1 MRPGGRA
8 APAAPVGRA
17 RAGRLAL
24 LAACLALAVPAA
36 LAAPHFDGSGANAG
50 SWLYHLGSDGQMAPP
65 PAYAQVATDAALI
78 LDAANSALIVAPNQI
93 NITYTKNA
101 TAGPLDYAVYTDF
114 NDDVSADSGKRNV
127 TSVAGNGTLVHTLTF
142 DGDGLKKRTSY
153 TDYHYYGSDALTM
166 VLIGNVTNSTGTSW
180 SWWEDDW
187 SDPVNSVSYTEPE
200 DGQRPAVVSARL
212 TGPSQITVEYDE
224 PVLFG
229 QLTDY
234 AVMLDNGTIVSITSA
249 TDGGGH
255 AIVPGSRA
263 HANSTHKL
271 LLDAPVTLGDIEHL
285 KIASSNITDRSA
297 KVVGWAEVQNTLL
310 DENSTVVVKEGQPPR
325 PLSAAIT
332 GPLEITIMFDEPAYA
347 SPADYIDITVES
359 QFLSLDNR
367 SRTVVEVDGSGTA
380 THVLT
385 LDKPGSP
392 IPLYAGAYTSGLL
405 FADGVSDDLGNVLYN
420 ELIAFTDNRTLAG
433 LPHLIAAKFT
443 GPNEI
448 TVSYNNSAAI
458 PANGY
463 SVLAHHPSLR
473 NATSGP
479 DVVDK
484 KLNFTVALD
493 DGTTT
498 MPAYNYTRMDVASV
512 SGNRTATHTL
522 ALEGDG
528 VKADAVGLINITGLE
543 QLDGTPVA
551 NYADAIV
558 HDEQLLQITS
568 AWAKQD
574 KNTAFVEYGEPATGR
589 LSGYPAATVSGQY
602 GNDTIAERRAVASVA
617 TGTHALIED
626 APELI
631 AVNLAKDDDYFKRAA
646 MLANNTHVGGSI
658 TSGTITAGML
668 YRGTFNGSAV
678 SGSITNG
685 TVAGGTVVNAAISS
699 GSLTDAYID
708 GALVRNATLVAG
720 NTTHINITI
729 TGADIDDA
737 DITGATIDG
746 GNTIRYV
753 ADGASPPQP
762 TANVRHI
769 NGTFAVS
776 EVFFDRPTPWT
787 VIAAEAPSLLNPVA
801 SATTVGY
808 TGELVL
814 LNGIS
819 TDVRVVPGTVRIQG
833 YHHAYES
840 GAVVKTTYTVS
851 DRAWL
856 VTRASD
862 SLAAPPQYD
871 STLRYNNATLSN
883 SAPLWASS
891 LDGTPYFKPYE
902 IETAEGC
909 MRPQTGAAPTAC
921 ATYEGGTGRP
931 YGPLH
936 MITLEGTS
944 MNITEFQ
951 RAVLTIGHGV
961 RGANDNPL
969 EEIGITYT
977 LPPDTP
983 SDEPYYWQHY
993 RQGQRNSTVDIVLP
1007 DRGLVDFT
1015 TNRPQGYNIPASN
1028 PSIHINET
1036 DVVLQMRFNE
1046 PVDAERSVDP
1056 TKIKIGFTNPILSG
1070 IQTDLY
1076 GYLHRDNVTF
1086 VTDRLL
1092 TIKLSDIN
1100 LYIPQDVLR
1109 TNGTSFVGSEL
1120 DRLALKWMGR
1130 ELYNPIGIEL
1140 PLHILIGANLAGTV
1154 KVVLEDGF
1162 AYSVDGRKIGGGT
1175 YNAYESPLPAPA
1187 AVTGIAMT
1195 GNNTFAVSYSDPLYA
1210 AYYGL
1215 ELETG
1220 GGHNVTAVAGNGTRQ
1235 HNVTFNGPP
1244 VPPAAGGA
1252 VMIAG
1257 IDGTQGVLI
1266 RSEDSSTVRVFSGK
1280 GTGYVPELKRY
1291 DIGPQRP
1298 DAAARDGGGAV
1309 SVSEAG
1315 ITSGN
1320 EITVRYTGPVVA
1332 PAASYTRLML
1342 DPGGPRDVTGVAGS
1356 GTAVH
1361 VITFDGPPAGG
1372 DAVGTIDIAALVG
1385 PGGYARFPGAS
1396 GQALADMQRPLWA
1409 LTVGDPVI
1417 FSTGR
1422 QLVVTYGGPVDATP
1436 ADYSITR
1443 ATDGSEV
1450 EITEMRGNASV
1461 HVLDHRPLAN
1471 KTLVWV
1477 AISPLDDEGSG
1488 YTYRGTGAGQVVV
1501 STDWSKVSPFPTPSE
1516 GIASLDSWSSDGD
1529 RLTLTYSNPVNA
1541 TADDYEIGRWDNY
1554 AITNF
1559 DRAAVEI
1566 ISLTGNDTAVH
1577 TLDHANLPNGT
1588 YIRVVISPLDDEGS
1602 GYVYPG
1608 KRIEMW
1614 TTGGD
1619 PDTPPTDGDPDT
1631 PPTDGDPDTPPT
1643 DGDPDTPPVGGD
1655 QPATAA
1661 TASAVFTGK
1670 NAVRITYSAP
1680 LAAPANHSGPV
1691 YGAITPDG
1699 GAQAMPVS
1707 GGVSGLGTAVHT
1719 VVFGGDGVTI
1729 NQTGTIA
1736 LNTDLVGRV
1745 DGMLHAFTDD
1755 TIAVRAGTFARTAM
1769 PTGQM
1774 PVVAIEEDSFV
1785 RVVNVVDGGDA
1796 VRPTIDLT
1804 SLAVGALVE
1813 GSESNTVTL
1822 PSSGGSTRIIASF
1835 AEVSFPPGVTAMS
1848 VPADGLLELY
1858 VSAER
1863 PPVDEVAAA
1872 LNVTATGL
1880 EVRKVIE
1887 VGDNETHIVFD
1898 RPVRILLDGQA
1909 DGRAFYVNNTDGMV
1923 VPIGAACVGDD
1934 TAMVHAQLG
1943 GAGECALDVGGD
1955 KVIYTYHLTLF
1966 GTARTATPLESMV
1979 SAAPPGSIVKVPA
1992 GTYGADILRVN
2003 KSLTIEPANPDD
2015 PPLFTNHTRIIV
2027 TASEGAVAAN
2037 ATAGGQVVIRGLTFA
2052 DTEHTSGGDGL
2063 ASIIVT
2069 SKASSPG
2076 AATLRVA
2083 IEGNTFRNTCD
2094 TAIRAAADAG
2104 APPISGLAV
2113 KNNLFYDIG
2122 GNSAGCTLSPNAPDR
2137 ADAIVAGRHGP
2148 FTAGSVQLA
2157 NMTVQGNY
2165 IFNTTYTGMRIAGAD
2180 GLVVSGNHIEG
2191 VPDDGIRILPS
2202 RNVQVHLNTVIGAN
2216 SAPRATATAHD
2227 GAAGAAIEVWS
2238 GSDDVA
2244 VTLNR
2249 ISGSAGAFSVCA
2261 GTCDP
2266 GADAADGT
2274 GGNPVPVGRAMVN
2287 SAGGLNDMRFSHNVL
2302 AKSNTGVLVA
2312 NNAGGML
2319 NARANYYPGYA
2330 ASAADRIASA
2340 AGASVSHAPALDDAG
2355 PVRIGAIVADGAG
2368 SSLRSIDSA
2377 VRAAFELGVL
2387 DFNARQ
2393 AEVGGFVGLEPE
2405 ARTVPSP
2412 NLASAADH
2420 ASAIADLRSG
2430 ASADQRMLPVLH
2442 NSIASAMALYDR
2454 DPQGALAGIS
2464 AMASTYGHYPF
2475 VNDRDG
2481 TIVAHGANASLV
2493 GDTATVRALA
2503 GGTDESVD
2511 ALFDFATAAGGA
2523 AMGVAPGYPDAPWKW
2538 WAYEFADPATG
2549 ETVSKRS
2556 VLALHPGPDGVMH
2569 SDDDLVFGAGY
2580 YPGPGAA
2587 HLVVAAGDA
2596 PAAVNSSDGMVAVS
2610 PASTAAQL
2618 AMPDTMFRLAPPDSK
2633 LAGVV
2638 LEQAGAGQSGRAT
2651 VVALNDSASLQSMG
2665 LAGELAK
2672 IADQGALPDGV
2683 SGVRVVS
2690 YNSSLDGWGPGA
2702 ASSIRAA
2709 LSQAGS
2715 VAVYAGRADAFAAL
2729 ASAFA
2734 AQPPSGTQWYATG
2747 ELARADLAA
2756 SGQAAVDLARAV
2768 DLTALLQHAAPNA
2781 AIDAA
2786 LALPHVGIAIDE
2798 STRGPAYAAYDAPG
2812 LLGRAVS
2819 SMPGVQGTPA
2829 DIARAIGED
2838 IARTH
2843 AGALGTPLIL
2853 DRNGDLVLPI
2863 EYAVSSFPASGDGSG
2878 AWEQLPRRIGELT
2891 CGITLEKRVLDFGSL
2906 APGQRSRAVTQTVT
2920 NSGTLPYQ
2928 SVTMS
2933 PTAWTYAGT
2942 TESLPASITEV
2953 RELGRAADF
2962 ADLGGDMTIAPGL
2975 GPGMDRN
2982 VQFRIDLTGIQ
2993 TLPVGQV
3000 SQTVNYLVYCNDGA

>member
-1 MRPGGRA
+1 
-8 APAAPVGRA
+8 
-17 RAGRLAL
+17 
-24 LAACLALAVPAA
+24 
-36 LAAPHFDGSGANAG
+36 
-50 SWLYHLGSDGQMAPP
+50 MAPP
-65 PAYAQVATDAALI
+65 PAYAQVATDGDLI
-78 LDAANSALIVAPNQI
+78 LDDSRYSSLIVGPNQI

-101 TAGPLDYAVYTDF
+101 SAGPMDYAVYTDF
-114 NDDVSADSGKRNV
+114 YEDLSADAGKRNV
-127 TSVAGNGTLVHTLTF
+127 ISVAGNGTRVHTLTF
-142 DGDGLKKRTSY
+142 DGEGLKKRTGFD
-153 TDYHYYGSDALTM
+153 DYHYYDGDALTT
-166 VLIGNVTNSTGTSW
+166 VLIGNVTNSTGTTW

-187 SDPVNSVSYTEPE
+187 DDPVATASYTEPE
-200 DGQRPAVVSARL
+200 DGQRPAVVLARL
-212 TGPSQITVEYDE
+212 TSPSTIAVDYDE
-224 PVLFG
+224 PVWFA
-229 QLTDY
+229 QLSDY
-234 AVMLDNGTIVSITSA
+234 SVALPNGTMVSITSV
-249 TDGGGH
+249 TDVDGYL
-255 AIVPGSRA
+255 IVSGDIDY
-263 HANSTHKL
+263 ANSTHEL
-271 LLDAPVTLGDIEHL
+271 LLNASVKLGDNPRLEIV
-285 KIASSNITDRSA
+285 SSNISDRSGRI
-297 KVVGWAEVQNTLL
+297 VDSTSVRNTLL
-310 DENSTVVVKEGQPPR
+310 DANSTVVVKEGQPPR

-332 GPLEITIMFDEPAYA
+332 GPLQITVVFDEPAYA
-347 SPADYIDITVES
+347 SPANYADVQVES
-359 QFLSLDNR
+359 PFLSFGNR
-367 SRTVVEVDGSGTA
+367 SRNVAEVDGSGTN

-385 LDKPGSP
+385 LDKPGAP
-392 IPLYAGAYTSGLL
+392 IPLYAGFVTTGLL
-405 FADGVSDDLGNVLYN
+405 FADGVSDDLGNALYN
-420 ELIAFTDNRTLAG
+420 GVIDFTDNRTLAG

-458 PANGY
+458 PPDGY
-463 SVLAHHPSLR
+463 SVLVRHPSLR

-479 DVVDK
+479 DVTDY
-484 KLNFTVALD
+484 KLNFTVVLN

-498 MPAYNYTRMDVASV
+498 MPAYNYTRMAVASV
-512 SGNRTATHTL
+512 SGDRTAVHTL
-522 ALEGDG
+522 ALGGDG
-528 VKADAVGLINITGLE
+528 VKADAVGLINITGLM

-551 NYADAIV
+551 RNYVDAIV

-568 AWAKQD
+568 AWAKRD

-617 TGTHALIED
+617 TGAYALIED

-631 AVNLAKDDDYFKRAA
+631 AVNLANDDDYFKKAA

-658 TSGTITAGML
+658 TNGTITAGML

-685 TVAGGTVVNAAISS
+685 TVAGGTVVNAAISG

-708 GALVRNATLVAG
+708 GAIVRNATLVAG
-720 NTTHINITI
+720 NTTHVNITI

-746 GNTIRYV
+746 GNTLRYV
-753 ADGASPPQP
+753 ADGESPPQSSP
-762 TANVRHI
+762 SNVRHI

-787 VIAAEAPSLLNPVA
+787 VIAAEAPSLLNHVA

-808 TGELVL
+808 TGELAL
-814 LNGIS
+814 LSGDR

-840 GAVVKTTYTVS
+840 GEAVKATYTVS

-871 STLRYNNATLSN
+871 STLIYNYATLSN
-883 SAPLWASS
+883 SAHLAASS
-891 LDGTPYFKPYE
+891 LDGTPYFEPYE

-909 MRPQTGAAPTAC
+909 MRPQTGALPTAC
-921 ATYEGGTGRP
+921 ATYEGGTGRV

-936 MITLEGTS
+936 MITLEETT

-969 EEIGITYT
+969 EEIGIFYT

-993 RQGQRNSTVDIVLP
+993 RQGQRNSTVDIALP

-1046 PVDAERSVDP
+1046 PVDAGRLVDP
-1056 TKIKIGFTNPILSG
+1056 TKIKIGFTDPLLAG

-1092 TIKLSDIN
+1092 TIKLSDIS
-1100 LYIPQDVLR
+1100 LYLPQDVLR

-1120 DRLALKWMGR
+1120 NRLAIKWMGR
-1130 ELYNPIGIEL
+1130 DLYNPLGIEL
-1140 PLHILIGANLAGTV
+1140 PLHILIGANLAGAV

-1175 YNAYESPLPAPA
+1175 YNAFESPLPAPA
-1187 AVTGIAMT
+1187 AVTSIAMT

-1235 HNVTFNGPP
+1235 HSVTFSGPP
-1244 VPPAAGGA
+1244 VPPAAGGT
-1252 VMIAG
+1252 VTIAG
-1257 IDGTQGVLI
+1257 IDGTQGTVLI
-1266 RSEDSSTVRVFSGK
+1266 RSDNSTAKVFGK

-1298 DAAARDGGGAV
+1298 DAAARDGAV

-1320 EITVRYTGPVVA
+1320 EITVRYTGPVA
-1332 PAASYTRLML
+1332 ASAASYTRLML

-1361 VITFDGPPAGG
+1361 VIAFDGPPAGG

-1396 GQALADMQRPLWA
+1396 GQALADMQRPLWILA
-1409 LTVGDPVI
+1409 VADPVV

-1422 QLVVTYGGPVDATP
+1422 QLVVTYGGPVDATI

-1443 ATDGSEV
+1443 ATDGSAV
-1450 EITEMRGNASV
+1450 EITGMRGNASV
-1461 HVLDHRPLAN
+1461 HVLDHRPVAN

-1488 YTYRGTGAGQVVV
+1488 YTYRGTGAVQFAVN
-1501 STDWSKVSPFPTPSE
+1501 TDWSKASPFPPPSE
-1516 GIASLDSWSSDGD
+1516 GVASLDSWSSDGD
-1529 RLTLTYSNPVNA
+1529 RLTLTYSDPVNA
-1541 TADDYEIGRWDNY
+1541 AAGDYEIGRWDNY
-1554 AITNF
+1554 AITDF
-1559 DRAAVEI
+1559 DRAGVEI
-1566 ISLTGNDTAVH
+1566 MSLSGNGTAVH

-1588 YIRVVISPLDDEGS
+1588 YIRVVISPLDNEGS
-1602 GYVYPG
+1602 GYVFPG
-1608 KRIEMW
+1608 KRIAMW

-1619 PDTPPTDGDPDT
+1619 PDTPPVG
-1631 PPTDGDPDTPPT
+1631 
-1643 DGDPDTPPVGGD
+1643 GDPDTPPVGGD
-1655 QPATAA
+1655 PDTPPVGGDRPATAA

-1769 PTGQM
+1769 PAGQM

-1796 VRPTIDLT
+1796 VRPAIDLR

-1813 GSESNTVTL
+1813 GSENNTVTL

-1880 EVRKVIE
+1880 EVRKVVE

-1923 VPIGAACVGDD
+1923 VPIAAACVGDD
-1934 TAMVHAQLG
+1934 TARVHAQLG

-1979 SAAPPGSIVKVPA
+1979 SAAPPGSVVKVPA

-2003 KSLTIEPANPDD
+2003 KPLTIEPANPDD

-2027 TASEGAVAAN
+2027 AASEGAVAAN

-2122 GNSAGCTLSPNAPDR
+2122 GNRAGCTLSPNAPDR

-2148 FTAGSVQLA
+2148 FTAGSAQLA

-2180 GLVVSGNHIEG
+2180 GLVVQGNHIEG

-2216 SAPRATATAHD
+2216 SAPRATAAAHD

-2287 SAGGLNDMRFSHNVL
+2287 SAGGLNDMRFTHNVL
-2302 AKSNTGVLVA
+2302 AKSNTGALVA

-2330 ASAADRIASA
+2330 ASTADRITSA
-2340 AGASVSHAPALDDAG
+2340 AGASVSHAPALGDAG
-2355 PVRIGAIVADGAG
+2355 PVRIGAVVADGAG

-2405 ARTVPSP
+2405 ARTVSSP

-2481 TIVAHGANASLV
+2481 MIVAHGANASLV
-2493 GDTATVRALA
+2493 GDATTVRALA

-2511 ALFDFATAAGGA
+2511 ALFDFAATAGGV

-2596 PAAVNSSDGMVAVS
+2596 PAAVNSSDGMVVVS

-2638 LEQAGAGQSGRAT
+2638 LEQAGAGQSGRAA
-2651 VVALNDSASLQSMG
+2651 VVALNDSASLQSMS

-2672 IADQGALPDGV
+2672 IAAQGALPDGV
-2683 SGVRVVS
+2683 SAVRTVS

-2756 SGQAAVDLARAV
+2756 SGQAAADFARAV

-2863 EYAVSSFPASGDGSG
+2863 EYAVSTFPASGDGSG

-2928 SVTMS
+2928 SITMS

-2962 ADLGGDMTIAPGL
+2962 ADLGGDMMIAPGL